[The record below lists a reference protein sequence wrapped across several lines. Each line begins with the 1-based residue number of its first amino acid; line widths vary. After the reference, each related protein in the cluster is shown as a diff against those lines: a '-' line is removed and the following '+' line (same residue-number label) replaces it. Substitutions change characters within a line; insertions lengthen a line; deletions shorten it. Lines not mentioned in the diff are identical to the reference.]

1 MMPVMDGCQLC
12 DNIKS
17 DIRYSHIPVILLTA
31 AVGIESHIKSLK
43 SGADLYL
50 EKPFKM
56 ESETADSISFRRRD
70 AVSRLTKMCEDRITL
85 SKTEEGYFLDG
96 LRKDVFLYAT
106 GIEYSIPKEEG
117 QTE

>member
-1 MMPVMDGCQLC
+1 MCIDTAFNGREAVEMVKDNTYDLVFMDHMMPVMDGCQLC

-50 EKPFKM
+50 EKIN
-56 ESETADSISFRRRD
+56 EGRT
-70 AVSRLTKMCEDRITL
+70 EDR
-85 SKTEEGYFLDG
+85 ED
-96 LRKDVFLYAT
+96 DT
-106 GIEYSIPKEEG
+106 G
-117 QTE
+117 